1 MGYIM
6 RDDFFVGLRC
16 QLTGTLPA
24 NQQEGFSALHHALT
38 ILGSGYTAK
47 VLLPL
52 AEQQYAQVFAT
63 SRDPDRHL
71 TDLRPEQRIRFDLT
85 QPETWQLIPPA
96 TDLLWCFPAVPI
108 ALVQQFAET
117 ALLQARRLV
126 VLGSTSAYDDHLST
140 EYPPSWVDETATID
154 LNKPRV
160 QGEELLR
167 TSYGAI
173 ILMVSGIYG
182 PHRNPI
188 DWIRTG
194 RVARSRKFVN
204 LIHVEDLAAT
214 CLAAIRHG
222 EEGTTYN
229 VSDGTPR
236 TWDEI
241 CETVERRWAVRS
253 SVSPEPQ
260 PMGKRIANRR
270 LCELLKADGVSL
282 RHHDLYQA
290 LEQIEEMTVNEAGPS
305 R

>member
-1 MGYIM
+1 
-6 RDDFFVGLRC
+6 
-16 QLTGTLPA
+16 
-24 NQQEGFSALHHALT
+24 LHHSLT

-47 VLLPL
+47 FLQPL
-52 AEQQYAQVFAT
+52 AEQHYTKVFAT

-71 TDLRPEQRIRFDLT
+71 AGLRADQRIRFDLT
-85 QPETWQLIPPA
+85 QPETWQLIPSA

-108 ALVQQFAET
+108 ELVRQFAEAAGLRT
-117 ALLQARRLV
+117 RRLV
-126 VLGSTSAYDDHLST
+126 VLGSTSAYGDRPST
-140 EYPPSWVDETATID
+140 EYPPAWVDETAAID
-154 LNKPRV
+154 GTQPRV

-167 TSYGAI
+167 TSYKAI
-173 ILMVSGIYG
+173 ALRVSGIYG

-204 LIHVEDLAAT
+204 LIHVKDLAAA
-214 CLAAIRHG
+214 CLAALRQG
-222 EEGTTYN
+222 EEGTIYN

-241 CETVERRWAVRS
+241 CQTVERRWAVRS

-260 PMGKRIANRR
+260 PMGKRIANQRMR
-270 LCELLKADGVSL
+270 ELLKRDGGSQ
-282 RHHDLYQA
+282 RHEDLYQA
-290 LEQIEEMTVNEAGPS
+290 LAEIQEASLNAAEPS

>member
-1 MGYIM
+1 MSI
-6 RDDFFVGLRC
+6 
-16 QLTGTLPA
+16 
-24 NQQEGFSALHHALT
+24 LHHSLT
-38 ILGSGYTAK
+38 ILGFGYTAK
-47 VLLPL
+47 FLLPL
-52 AEQQYAQVFAT
+52 AEQHYAKVFAT

-71 TDLRPEQRIRFDLT
+71 AGLKKEQRIKFDFA
-85 QPETWQLIPPA
+85 QPETWQLIPQA

-108 ALVQQFAET
+108 KSVQQFAET
-117 ALLQARRLV
+117 ASLRTRRLV
-126 VLGSTSAYDDHLST
+126 VLGSTSAYDDCLST
-140 EYPPSWVDETATID
+140 ELLPPWVDETAPID
-154 LNKPRV
+154 SGKPRV

-167 TSYGAI
+167 SSYGAI
-173 ILMVSGIYG
+173 TLRVSGIYG

-214 CLAAIRHG
+214 CLAALKQG
-222 EEGTTYN
+222 EEGTIYN

-241 CETVERRWAVRS
+241 CQTVERRWAVRS
-253 SVSPEPQ
+253 SDSPQPQ

-270 LCELLKADGVSL
+270 MRELLKADNVSL
-282 RHHDLYQA
+282 RYTDLYQA
-290 LEQIEEMTVNEAGPS
+290 LERIQAGSLNEAEPS